1 MQTELL
7 IERIKELPPEKIAE
21 VEDFVEF
28 LWQRITKSE
37 STVEGE
43 ARVNLLQSIVESM
56 KANVFMGNP
65 PRFSR
70 EELHERR

>member
-1 MQTELL
+1 MCGQ
-7 IERIKELPPEKIAE
+7 

-28 LWQRITKSE
+28 LWRRTVKPEQPVEEEERASELQAIT
-37 STVEGE
+37 
-43 ARVNLLQSIVESM
+43 ASM
-56 KANVFMGNP
+56 KANAFTIAP

>member
-1 MQTELL
+1 M
-7 IERIKELPPEKIAE
+7 ERIKQLPPEKIAE
-21 VEDFVEF
+21 VADFVEF
-28 LWQRITKSE
+28 LWQRITKPE

-43 ARVNLLQSIVESM
+43 ARANLLQSIVESM
-56 KANVFMGNP
+56 KANVFLGDP

>member
-1 MQTELL
+1 MQAELL
-7 IERIKELPPEKIAE
+7 IERIMGLPPEKIAE

-28 LWQRITKSE
+28 LWKRAVKPEQPEEVEERASE
-37 STVEGE
+37 
-43 ARVNLLQSIVESM
+43 LQVIAASM
-56 KANVFMGNP
+56 KANTFTGIP